1 MNIVEQ
7 FMNKHEDNL
16 IKTYISERQRHN
28 NELGI
33 LLTILNSGTENGT
46 DNNTSY
52 LPLSSNLLT
61 DELRK
66 DVISKNND
74 RNSKAFFCIMDKQ
87 SNLTSL
93 VVRNL
98 E

>member
-16 IKTYISERQRHN
+16 IKTYILERQRHN

-33 LLTILNSGTENGT
+33 LLTILNSGT
-46 DNNTSY
+46 DDNTSY

-66 DVISKNND
+66 DIISKNND
-74 RNSKAFFCIMDKQ
+74 RNSKAFFCIMDKK
-87 SNLTSL
+87 SNLNSL

-98 E
+98 EKE

>member
-1 MNIVEQ
+1 MSIVQ
-7 FMNKHEDNL
+7 HFMNKHEDNL
-16 IKTYISERQRHN
+16 IKTYITERQRHN

-33 LLTILNSGTENGT
+33 LLTILNSAT
-46 DNNTSY
+46 DDNTSY

-61 DELRK
+61 DELRA
-66 DVISKNND
+66 DILSKNND

-87 SNLTSL
+87 SNLNSL

-98 E
+98 EK

>member
-1 MNIVEQ
+1 MNILEQ
-7 FMNKHEDNL
+7 FINKHTDNL
-16 IKTYISERQRHN
+16 IKTYIIERQRHN

-33 LLTILNSGTENGT
+33 LLTILNSGVDE
-46 DNNTSY
+46 NTSF

-66 DVISKNND
+66 DVISKNNE

-93 VVRNL
+93 VVKDL

>member
-1 MNIVEQ
+1 MSIVEQ
-7 FMNKHEDNL
+7 FMKKHEDNL
-16 IKTYISERQRHN
+16 IKTYITERQLHN

-33 LLTILNSGTENGT
+33 LLTILNSGTV
-46 DNNTSY
+46 DNTSY

-66 DVISKNND
+66 DIISKNND
-74 RNSKAFFCIMDKQ
+74 RNSRAFFCIMDKQ

-93 VVRNL
+93 VVRDL
-98 E
+98 EKE